1 MEKMLDGK
9 VCLITGS
16 GRGIGR
22 EGALMM
28 AAEGGKVV
36 ISDLDQAPAEE
47 VVATIKSQGGEAVA
61 YVGDVTDP
69 GFAEGFI
76 KAALD
81 NFGGIDVIVNNAG
94 FTWDSVI
101 QHMTDEQWE
110 KIFAVHCT
118 APFRILRAA
127 APFIRQA
134 AKKEKSTGQQVI
146 RKVVNVSSTA
156 GVNGNAGQSN
166 YATAKSGIIG
176 LSKTLSK
183 EWGRYNVCVNA
194 VAYAWIETRLT
205 VEKDGGGSVT
215 IGEIKVPAGI
225 PKANQEAL
233 KKSIPLGRPGTA
245 NEAARGILFLA
256 SPLSDYVSGQ
266 VLIVSGGR

>member
-22 EGALMM
+22 EAALMFG
-28 AAEGGKVV
+28 AEGGKVV
-36 ISDLDQAPAEE
+36 VSDLDREPAEE
-47 VVATIKSQGGEAVA
+47 VVAAIKSQGGQAVA

-76 KAALD
+76 NTALD
-81 NFGGIDVIVNNAG
+81 NFRGIDVIVNNAG

-101 QHMTDEQWE
+101 HRMTDEQWE

-127 APFIRQA
+127 APFIREA
-134 AKKEKSTGQQVI
+134 AKKELAEGLQVM

-156 GVNGNAGQSN
+156 GVNGNAGQAN
-166 YATAKSGIIG
+166 YSTAKSGIIG

-205 VEKDGGGSVT
+205 AEKDGGGSVT
-215 IGEIKVPAGI
+215 IGELKVPAGI

-233 KKSIPLGRPGTA
+233 KKTIPLGRAGTP
-245 NEAARGILFLA
+245 NEAARAILFLA